1 MWAEIAVLPS
11 IGLLKVIIGNRGI
24 FIANVIYFLLH
35 QIFSLLFLASK
46 IRNMAYSISLHYD
59 WMLAVPRWAPLRR
72 SLHYPQ
78 FLIFRLLTQR
88 KCASYIFSPTNSKDK
103 VIFTIIH
110 YIDYCKSNR
119 LHSSNKCYK
128 FTFL

>member
-35 QIFSLLFLASK
+35 PIFSLLFLASK

-59 WMLAVPRWAPLRR
+59 WMLAVPCWAPLRR

-110 YIDYCKSNR
+110 YINCCWSKR

-128 FTFL
+128 FAFL